1 MMIEGN
7 ERRGFSL
14 DPIYAL
20 VGLTDL
26 FKENEQTEQ
35 IKLKLDEMG
44 VKFFENTDELD
55 KYMEMIRA
63 IQSFV
68 VFINHQ
74 MFIPERY
81 QEIKLFSFE
90 ENDTHIND
98 LIYQLLYEMERHK
111 RLRDHMKGVYADIA
125 RIYRPLSE
133 LFRMNSSR

>member
-1 MMIEGN
+1 MIEGN
-7 ERRGFSL
+7 ERRGFDL

-20 VGLTDL
+20 VGLTDV
-26 FKENEQTEQ
+26 FKANELTEQ
-35 IKLKLDEMG
+35 IKSKLDEMG

-81 QEIKLFSFE
+81 QEFKLYSFDE
-90 ENDTHIND
+90 KDTHFND

-111 RLRDHMKGVYADIA
+111 QLKDHMRDVYADIA
-125 RIYRPLSE
+125 SIYRPFSE
-133 LFRMNSSR
+133 LFRMNESR